1 MHSLSE
7 KILQNYYYGGHHN
20 DDGEINKKSTAIGK
34 KKYKGEELGWKRKG
48 KGRDK
53 NHNKHIWFLS
63 CGRQQSLID
72 YYSVELVNGGV
83 GGGGGGG
90 DRSSSVKASAMEDD
104 HQRDGSLLSSSSYAP
119 SSTTTAFATATTTAT
134 STTMPSPDG
143 SRGGG
148 GKPKKGLK
156 RFPRVLKAIL
166 FETSLAKKIRKR
178 KNAQKGLKGGG
189 NVYATTAGNVDPT
202 KPGSG
207 REPPIPNKNGAVE
220 LNSSTAPLAAVGSMS
235 STTVAG
241 SNNSSTNSSSS
252 VGSNLPLDAAAPG
265 EIIQNDGKISSPT
278 AAGKGRRYSS
288 NVGLCSVLVSLVV
301 LVLWGKICAI
311 IFTSTWLFFVPR
323 CIPGTAG
330 SLSKIGAYCRK
341 IEPEEYKKKVAGK
354 EMS

>member
-7 KILQNYYYGGHHN
+7 TILQNYYYGGHHN
-20 DDGEINKKSTAIGK
+20 DDGEINKKSTAIRK
-34 KKYKGEELGWKRKG
+34 KKKNKGEELGWKRKG
-48 KGRDK
+48 GKGRDK
-53 NHNKHIWFLS
+53 NHKHIWFLS

-83 GGGGGGG
+83 GGGGG
-90 DRSSSVKASAMEDD
+90 DRSCSVKASAMGEDD
-104 HQRDGSLLSSSSYAP
+104 RRDGSLSSSSSYAP
-119 SSTTTAFATATTTAT
+119 SSTTTTAFATATTTAT

-143 SRGGG
+143 SRGGGG

-178 KNAQKGLKGGG
+178 KNAQKGGG
-189 NVYATTAGNVDPT
+189 NVYATTAGTVDPT
-202 KPGSG
+202 KPGSE

-241 SNNSSTNSSSS
+241 SNNSSSS
-252 VGSNLPLDAAAPG
+252 VGSNLPQDAAAPG

-278 AAGKGRRYSS
+278 TAAGKGRYSS
-288 NVGLCSVLVSLVV
+288 NVGLCLVLVSLVV

-330 SLSKIGAYCRK
+330 SLSRIGAYYRK
-341 IEPEEYKKKVAGK
+341 IEPEEYKN
-354 EMS
+354 